1 MKLEFEDRD
10 FEGHGLVM
18 STKEICAQLA
28 NAKLEKYIKEHG
40 RVVYGCSKGTNLWN
54 DNPRDVNMTGQIITF
69 PFKAVIINIEPIQ
82 KCDHSKGKVCY
93 IKNVVSSY
101 FECECGAKVEPV
113 SFRSVE

>member
-40 RVVYGCSKGTNLWN
+40 KVAWCYDGSDLDTGNYLWWTY
-54 DNPRDVNMTGQIITF
+54 DKDPGIKKY
-69 PFKAVIINIEPIQ
+69 KAILINIEPIQ
-82 KCDHSKGKVCY
+82 KCDHPKEKVDCESECGTPVY
-93 IKNVVSSY
+93 I
-101 FECECGAKVEPV
+101 CECGAKVYPKLFSEEP
-113 SFRSVE
+113 